1 MNRQDLANLVVIRNH
16 MTFLINSSRGIN
28 KVDIN
33 SMVGLQLKIDQAF
46 VDHVKNIDELL
57 AESPPAFDPM
67 SLVMLLSEN
76 KNTEE
81 EPSPQEIIEQ
91 QQNELID
98 NLLAKEQLYVKA
110 LDNKIDPD
118 VVPVNSIQTELT
130 KEEKL
135 EEIKVATPDDVK
147 SRIAE
152 EKAKISEKLAKE
164 ASSKKKKAL
173 NNGT

>member
-1 MNRQDLANLVVIRNH
+1 

-33 SMVGLQLKIDQAF
+33 AMVGLQLKIDQAF

-57 AESPPAFDPM
+57 AESPAFDPM
-67 SLVMLLSEN
+67 NLAMLLSDN

-81 EPSPQEIIEQ
+81 QPSAQEIIEQ
-91 QQNELID
+91 QQNELVD

-110 LDNKIDPD
+110 LENKTDQDISI
-118 VVPVNSIQTELT
+118 NSIQT

-135 EEIKVATPDDVK
+135 EEIKIAAPDDVK
-147 SRIAE
+147 TRIAE

-164 ASSKKKKAL
+164 ASTRKKKSPT
-173 NNGT
+173 NGT